1 MVLGTL
7 SLFQK
12 RGIFYKEQQLRS
24 EDTFSQVIETELTP
38 DMQLDLLDV
47 PKNQQLLAVDE
58 SGNTDYIT
66 AFYQDQGQAEYP
78 YEITIWLLIEELP
91 EVGL

>member
-12 RGIFYKEQQLRS
+12 RGVFYKEQQLRS
-24 EDTFSQVIETELTP
+24 EDTFSKVIEKELTP
-38 DMQLDLLDV
+38 DMQLQLSDT

-66 AFYQDQGQAEYP
+66 AFYQDDGQAEYP
-78 YEITIWLLIEELP
+78 YEVTVWLLVEATEWH
-91 EVGL
+91 